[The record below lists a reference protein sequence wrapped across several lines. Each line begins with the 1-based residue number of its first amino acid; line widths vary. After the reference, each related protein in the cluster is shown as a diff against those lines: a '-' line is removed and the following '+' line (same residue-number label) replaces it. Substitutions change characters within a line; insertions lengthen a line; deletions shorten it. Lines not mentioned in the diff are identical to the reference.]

1 MSTLCLSLA
10 FALLHLGQYAE
21 ALVECEK
28 AIALKPDRAL
38 AYYIRGQT
46 MARLEQY
53 DDAIADY
60 DKAIALKPDD
70 AFVYHNRGSAK
81 QMLGQYSGALADYD
95 KAIEL
100 NPDHGPAYFSRGSFK
115 YSFGL
120 YHIAIADY
128 DETIRLRPKPYGYAF
143 RGMAKG
149 ELGHMEEAKE
159 DFQTA
164 LKLAEESG
172 DESLKAFIES
182 AVRTRY

>member
-1 MSTLCLSLA
+1 MSDSATLCLSLA

-46 MARLEQY
+46 MARLEQC
-53 DDAIADY
+53 DDAI
-60 DKAIALKPDD
+60 
-70 AFVYHNRGSAK
+70 
-81 QMLGQYSGALADYD
+81 ADYD

-100 NPDHGPAYFSRGSFK
+100 NPDDANAY
-115 YSFGL
+115 
-120 YHIAIADY
+120 AV
-128 DETIRLRPKPYGYAF
+128 
-143 RGMAKG
+143 RGMARAR
-149 ELGHMEEAKE
+149 LGNMDEANE
-159 DFQTA
+159 DFQTT
-164 LKLAEESG
+164 LKLAEGSG